1 VAVGREQ
8 ILALAH
14 VAVNSRGRQYGEPEE
29 NFGRLAAVWTARTAD
44 RLDVE
49 FDAHWVAIFL
59 ASLKLVRLAE
69 DPSHQDSW
77 VDLAGYAACGG
88 EIAINHENKENKNAD
103 GSQ

>member
-1 VAVGREQ
+1 VTVGREQ

-14 VAVNSRGRQYGEPEE
+14 VAVNSRGRQYGAPEE
-29 NFGRLAAVWTARTAD
+29 NFTRLAAVWTALTVD

-59 ASLKLVRLAE
+59 AALKLVRVAE

-88 EIAINHENKENKNAD
+88 EIAINHESKESEDVD
-103 GSQ
+103 GDR